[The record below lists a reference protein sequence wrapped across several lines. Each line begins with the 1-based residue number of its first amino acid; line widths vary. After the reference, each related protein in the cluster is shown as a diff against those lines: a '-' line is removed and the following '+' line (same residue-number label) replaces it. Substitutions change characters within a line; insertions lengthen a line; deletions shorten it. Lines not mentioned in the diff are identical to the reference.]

1 MGYDPDNNAT
11 VRAARREWVEYEN
24 DEGAR
29 VSAHRVTP
37 DTEGKV
43 RTVGGQGSHYA
54 RTGEVLVETQNANMY
69 DVYNARAFDEMFPA
83 RADGVEE
90 ERHFE
95 PSGYTAREVRDYL
108 ASVREDDPDEYDRVV
123 EAERSGRARASAI
136 PK

>member
-1 MGYDPDNNAT
+1 MGYDPDDNAT

-24 DEGAR
+24 DEGTR

-37 DTEGKV
+37 DTEGKIV
-43 RTVGGQGSHYA
+43 LVGGGRHYA
-54 RTGEVLVETQNANMY
+54 RTGEVLLQTHNSNMY
-69 DVYNARAFDEMFPA
+69 DVLNARMFDEMFPC
-83 RADGVEE
+83 RTDGEE
-90 ERHFE
+90 EARLFE

-108 ASVREDDPDEYDRVV
+108 ASVRENDPDEYDRVV

>member
-24 DEGAR
+24 DEGTR

-37 DTEGKV
+37 DTEGKIV
-43 RTVGGQGSHYA
+43 LVGDGRHYA
-54 RTGEVLVETQNANMY
+54 RTGEVLLQTHNSNMY
-69 DVYNARAFDEMFPA
+69 DVLNARMFDEMFP
-83 RADGVEE
+83 RRTDGEE
-90 ERHFE
+90 EVRLFE

-108 ASVREDDPDEYDRVV
+108 ASVRENDPDEYDRVV

>member
-1 MGYDPDNNAT
+1 MGYNPDDNAT

-24 DEGAR
+24 DEGTT
-29 VSAHRVTP
+29 VVAHRVTP

-54 RTGEVLVETQNANMY
+54 RTGEVLVETQNANAY
-69 DVYNARAFDEMFPA
+69 DVFSSRAFDEMFPR
-83 RADGVEE
+83 RADGEEE
-90 ERHFE
+90 ERRFE

-108 ASVREDDPDEYDRVV
+108 ASVQDEDPDEYDRVV
-123 EAERSGRARASAI
+123 DAERSGRNRSSAI